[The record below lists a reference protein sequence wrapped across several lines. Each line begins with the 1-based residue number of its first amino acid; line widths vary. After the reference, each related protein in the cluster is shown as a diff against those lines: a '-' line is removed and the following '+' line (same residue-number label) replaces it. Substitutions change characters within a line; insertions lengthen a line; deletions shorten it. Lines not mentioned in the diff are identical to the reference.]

1 MFRNNMKIL
10 INKEDIF
17 QARGSKVA
25 IAATTSG
32 YTLQYSVDGKD
43 FDDYQ
48 EEIPA
53 NENLIVSD
61 VISGMFFKLAGN
73 TDDNVTVRF

>member
-1 MFRNNMKIL
+1 MKIL

-32 YTLQYSVDGKD
+32 YTLQYSVDGRD
-43 FDDYQ
+43 FDDYADPV
-48 EEIPA
+48 PA
-53 NENLIVSD
+53 AENLIVSD
-61 VISGMFFKLAGN
+61 VITGMFFKLAGN
-73 TDDNVTVRF
+73 TDDNVTIRF

>member
-1 MFRNNMKIL
+1 MKIL

-32 YTLQYSVDGKD
+32 YTLQYSVDGND
-43 FDDYQ
+43 FDDYA
-48 EEIPA
+48 EPVPA
-53 NENLIVSD
+53 AENLIVSD
-61 VISGMFFKLAGN
+61 VITGMFFKLAGN
-73 TDDNVTVRF
+73 TDDNVTIRF

>member
-1 MFRNNMKIL
+1 MKIL

-25 IAATTSG
+25 ISATTSG
-32 YTLQYSVDGKD
+32 YTLQYSVDGRD

-48 EEIPA
+48 ESIPA